1 MLFLS
6 KKTCRKLKAND
17 PCFPMQYLQWHR
29 LCRSVQEFFL
39 VSCWTIFVSFGV
51 AMCWCCWRLA
61 FCQILCHVFS
71 QTWGQHC
78 VERGGA
84 FLKAECSNT
93 TETTEKRC
101 QKWRGVSF
109 LSFRRASLAETLA
122 FFFQKFHILSHLLFP
137 FSFAFSQ
144 LFRIC
149 VVWAAVW
156 NAWCWWIIRP
166 FRWLCAW
173 TTVSSSQAGPVQT
186 VEKTTFKLFSWTD
199 QKVH

>member
-1 MLFLS
+1 MLFPS

-51 AMCWCCWRLA
+51 AMCWCCWRFA

-109 LSFRRASLAETLA
+109 PGRASLASL
-122 FFFQKFHILSHLLFP
+122 FHCW
-137 FSFAFSQ
+137 
-144 LFRIC
+144 RIC
-149 VVWAAVW
+149 VVWAAPW
-156 NAWCWWIIRP
+156 NAWCWWIIRQ
-166 FRWLCAW
+166 FRWHCAL
-173 TTVSSSQAGPVQT
+173 TTVSSSQAGPVDPSKRLLTSQ
-186 VEKTTFKLFSWTD
+186 VLKTSKSALL
-199 QKVH
+199 